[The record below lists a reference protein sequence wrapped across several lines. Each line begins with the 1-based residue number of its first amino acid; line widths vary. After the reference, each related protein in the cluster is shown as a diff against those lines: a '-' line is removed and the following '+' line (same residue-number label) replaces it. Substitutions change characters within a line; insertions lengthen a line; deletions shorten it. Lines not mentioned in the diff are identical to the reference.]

1 VGGTVKYIRQ
11 KFFNEF
17 ASTYSF
23 DVGTN
28 LRTDLHGFYLG
39 MAMSNLGGEMKLA
52 GRDLLTSGQGEVAT
66 EYQVSE
72 WPLPLTFQVGI
83 GWRIVGLTDAF
94 VDNKANGLTLVID
107 GRHINEGLTQW
118 RMGWEY
124 DYRQAVFLRMGKVLQ
139 HHTEDLTFGGGVKL
153 QVGGYI
159 LELDIAYAEMGDLGS
174 VERFS
179 VNLSL

>member
-1 VGGTVKYIRQ
+1 
-11 KFFNEF
+11 
-17 ASTYSF
+17 
-23 DVGTN
+23 
-28 LRTDLHGFYLG
+28 
-39 MAMSNLGGEMKLA
+39 
-52 GRDLLTSGQGEVAT
+52 
-66 EYQVSE
+66 
-72 WPLPLTFQVGI
+72 
-83 GWRIVGLTDAF
+83 
-94 VDNKANGLTLVID
+94 
-107 GRHINEGLTQW
+107 
-118 RMGWEY
+118 MGWEY